1 MKYRMMTDMVK
12 GIVEAMNEEDFNL
25 AKGRFRKL
33 CGMVFAAA
41 MLDAISA
48 EELLFYHYIED
59 LIYDEFVEN
68 QIYLY

>member
-25 AKGRFRKL
+25 AKGRFHKL